1 MNFLDHP
8 IERRLKASK
17 EAVTPWQFNYILRGG
32 WQNMKEHYQVICSHN
47 NNDLLV
53 ATISVFQILGLD
65 HSVDFNWICNGLKS
79 FDDSLIWSKEDLR
92 HLVDRMIV
100 LSEDDVRIVHMESAK
115 IIIAL
120 FFKGSSESKKQVL
133 LSFIEKVFDTPYEK
147 NGKYF
152 FLQHKKIFLEWIQ
165 NADSETAYAYSRFIN
180 TLINTDIKL
189 HREFVRQINW
199 TRLQES
205 MIQENKS
212 NLYSWGK
219 LYNRLLYSL
228 PKKEYLS
235 VGKMLEN
242 AIEKFCDSVS
252 VLNIEDL
259 TCFLCSVMHIN
270 SDYVHKTVEKLIP
283 IYATYFKKD
292 MSQAIYLFDFD
303 FLGYVCGLNLL
314 GGHRTTSV
322 EKKSAKLI
330 VSVIPEKEFAEVI
343 MKCQPRDWHTVHP
356 IMDLIGRYDREKA
369 KGIID
374 IVDVSSL
381 AERTKDSWRRSHE
394 ITELCDIL
402 YIGNYNVAQRFIKS
416 NLDNIQTMYSSFI
429 MMSPKCAIEAF
440 DRGIKIDLLTE
451 HWWSVSLYALQG
463 LNKTDVEKTKEILL
477 ESVSQIIERINS
489 ITALDFDEK
498 YFLKFLKLIKA
509 IDSEIF
515 GMIVLKLD
523 ITKIDNNWSKGAI
536 RRGKEKQVK
545 KRREQFYELIK
556 Q

>member
-1 MNFLDHP
+1 M
-8 IERRLKASK
+8 
-17 EAVTPWQFNYILRGG
+17 
-32 WQNMKEHYQVICSHN
+32 
-47 NNDLLV
+47 
-53 ATISVFQILGLD
+53 
-65 HSVDFNWICNGLKS
+65 
-79 FDDSLIWSKEDLR
+79 
-92 HLVDRMIV
+92 
-100 LSEDDVRIVHMESAK
+100 
-115 IIIAL
+115 
-120 FFKGSSESKKQVL
+120 
-133 LSFIEKVFDTPYEK
+133 
-147 NGKYF
+147 
-152 FLQHKKIFLEWIQ
+152 
-165 NADSETAYAYSRFIN
+165 
-180 TLINTDIKL
+180 
-189 HREFVRQINW
+189 
-199 TRLQES
+199 
-205 MIQENKS
+205 
-212 NLYSWGK
+212 
-219 LYNRLLYSL
+219 
-228 PKKEYLS
+228 
-235 VGKMLEN
+235 
-242 AIEKFCDSVS
+242 
-252 VLNIEDL
+252 
-259 TCFLCSVMHIN
+259 
-270 SDYVHKTVEKLIP
+270 
-283 IYATYFKKD
+283 
-292 MSQAIYLFDFD
+292 
-303 FLGYVCGLNLL
+303 GYVCGLNLL

-369 KGIID
+369 KRIID

-477 ESVSQIIERINS
+477 ESVSQMIERINS